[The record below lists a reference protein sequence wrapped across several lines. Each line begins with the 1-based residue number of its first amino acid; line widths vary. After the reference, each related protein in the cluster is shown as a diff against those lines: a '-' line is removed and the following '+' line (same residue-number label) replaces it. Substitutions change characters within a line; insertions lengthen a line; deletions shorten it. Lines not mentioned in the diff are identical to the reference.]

1 MANFLASLLSSI
13 ARANDALNGIIWGLP
28 TLALIMGVGVVMSF
42 GTGFF
47 QFRHMFHVLDSTIIS
62 ALRRRAKAETVA
74 GGKSI
79 SQLQAVSG
87 ALAATIG
94 TGNIAGVATAIMMGG
109 PGAILWMWVSAIL
122 GMMTIYSENVLG
134 IYYRKKNDAGEWAGG
149 PMYYIEEGLSEMRGF
164 RRIAR
169 PLAMAFALCCTL
181 ASFGI
186 GNMTQVNTISTTLQS
201 SFAIPPAVSGVLLA
215 IAAQFVLIGGISR
228 IGAVAEKMV
237 PFMAGGYVLLTVII
251 LFSNYKE
258 IPHIFSS
265 IIGNAFGV
273 NAITGGISGVMVKQA
288 MTMGFKRGVF
298 SNEAGM
304 GSSVIISC
312 ASDVKEPAVQ
322 GMWGIFQVFVD
333 TIVIC
338 SLTAFALLSTDVIG
352 KIGPGGVPIQ
362 GAPLV
367 AEAFSTVFGDAA
379 GGLLAVAVLF
389 FAFATVI
396 GWSYFGEKSVEYLL
410 GSRAVM
416 PYKIIF
422 VLFIVVGALLEMELV
437 WDISDTLNGLMAIP
451 NLIALLL
458 MAKMVMKITDNYSR
472 RKFGGEKSLKPMLSA
487 YDSGQEQSKDV

>member
-1 MANFLASLLSSI
+1 M
-13 ARANDALNGIIWGLP
+13 P
-28 TLALIMGVGVVMSF
+28 TLALIMGVGVIMSL

-47 QFRHMFHVLDSTIIS
+47 QFRRMFHVLESTIIS
-62 ALRRRAKAETVA
+62 ALRRKTRAETA
-74 GGKSI
+74 SKGKSI

-109 PGAILWMWVSAIL
+109 PGAMFWMWVSAL
-122 GMMTIYSENVLG
+122 TGMMTIYAENVLG
-134 IYYRKKNDAGEWAGG
+134 IYYRKRNEAGEWAGG
-149 PMYYIEEGLSEMRGF
+149 PMYYIEEGLSGMRGLK
-164 RRIAR
+164 RIAK

-186 GNMTQVNTISTTLQS
+186 GNMTQVNTISTTLES
-201 SFAIPPAVSGVLLA
+201 SFAIPPAVTGIVLA
-215 IAAQFVLIGGISR
+215 IIAQLVILGGISR

-237 PFMAGGYVLLTVII
+237 PFMAGGYMLLTLII
-251 LFSNYKE
+251 LFSNYRE

-265 IIGNAFGV
+265 IISNAFGV

-288 MTMGFKRGVF
+288 VTMGFKRGVF
-298 SNEAGM
+298 SNEAGL
-304 GSSVIISC
+304 GSSVIINC

-338 SLTAFALLSTDVIG
+338 SLTAFALLSTGVVG
-352 KIGPGGVPIQ
+352 RTGPGGVPIQ
-362 GAPLV
+362 GAALV
-367 AEAFSTVFGDAA
+367 AEAFSTVFSNAA

-422 VLFIVVGALLEMELV
+422 VLFIVVGALLEMDLV
-437 WDISDTLNGLMAIP
+437 WDISDTLNGMMAIP

-458 MAKMVMKITDNYSR
+458 MAKVVIKITDNYSR
-472 RKFGGEKSLKPMLSA
+472 RKFGGENTLKPMLSA
-487 YDSGQEQSKDV
+487 YEAEQDECKPEGVEKSAAN